1 MVLLDEYIVDR
12 WVNYGEV
19 VSFKSRCGCGFEQ
32 KSLIISRADLYGYRI
47 IGRPNPES
55 HLKAI

>member
-32 KSLIISRADLYGYRI
+32 KSLIISRADL
-47 IGRPNPES
+47 
-55 HLKAI
+55 